1 MTPQTARTA
10 AITTTLLLTTAVPVL
25 LAATHTWAPQLP
37 SPHTVRQWI
46 AQPLD
51 TGFVVA
57 LTATAAATLALLLIT
72 VALTHA
78 YTTLARTLRWTGHI
92 RVPGPL
98 QGITAAVLGATA
110 LTTATTGT
118 AHAEAATTSSTPD
131 LPSTAPSTA
140 APAAHDHSPA
150 PPKAATPATYTVQR
164 GDSLARIA
172 ARTLGDAD
180 RWPEIFALN
189 RGTHFPRTGGTLRDP
204 NLIYPGWT
212 LTLPTN
218 TTPPPAPERSTDTTP
233 PENPDPQEPPAP
245 ATPDAT
251 PSSAAP
257 THTPAPTVSPSTH
270 TSAPSDTA
278 RPTTQPD
285 RTDSD
290 GTTEQPARGVS
301 LPSGSWVDLGL
312 AFAITAAVALLWA
325 HRQRR
330 YVPRTPS
337 TRAHSTDADPAPMP
351 RVVDHIRRGLRRVT
365 AQTGTPRAREDQS
378 VDPDTNQR
386 PPHTADA
393 PHDHQPDHR
402 DNDHNQTDSLIT
414 PAAFTRN
421 DPQSPPWPTAGLGL
435 TGPGAAAAGRGFLT
449 AALATANTDHPD
461 APTQVIIP
469 AATAAALLGTD
480 PSDLPL
486 TPRLTI
492 TATVDDAL
500 TLLEAQALHR
510 TRLLQHHD
518 LDTITALRGT
528 DAHDEPLPP
537 VLLLADATSSDAAR
551 TAALLSQGHRLDI
564 HGVLLGTWPTGDT
577 VTVATDGTTTPAGN
591 PTRKGPH
598 PADIGRFSV
607 LNPAET
613 VALLT
618 TLAETHASAPPAPAT
633 TDAAPQP
640 DASSTAH
647 AATSTPHGVGL
658 DDNSP
663 LLLVTTP
670 EPDEPT
676 TGSTEPE
683 RRQERVTVTVLGK
696 PAIIDADPQRH
707 LRAKSMELLVYL
719 AVRDGDASTE
729 AILDDLLPDAPASKA
744 LHRLHTY
751 VSDLRA
757 ALRHRA
763 GPGTYLT
770 RNQHRYQLHPDRLD
784 IDLWRMR
791 AAIRTADTAGTHYE
805 RVKAL
810 RRAVETYQ
818 PLADGCD
825 YEWLEPYRHAV
836 QREALDAVAALLEEL
851 TEHPDQQAAVCDTA
865 LPHHPYTEALYQHAM
880 RAHARLGHPDT
891 IRALR
896 RTLTRR
902 LAEID
907 AEPTDD
913 ILTLAD
919 QLIAGLHQP
928 RRTPQASQVEAP
940 A

>member
-1 MTPQTARTA
+1 MTPRTARTA

-25 LAATHTWAPQLP
+25 LAATDTWAPQVP
-37 SPHTVRQWI
+37 SPHAVRQWI
-46 AQPLD
+46 ARPLD
-51 TGFVVA
+51 ARFVVA
-57 LTATAAATLALLLIT
+57 LTATAAATLSLLLIT
-72 VALTHA
+72 VVLTHA
-78 YTTLARTLRWTGHI
+78 YTTLGRRLHWAGHI
-92 RVPGPL
+92 RAPGPL

-110 LTTATTGT
+110 VTTATTGT
-118 AHAEAATTSSTPD
+118 AHADAATTSSTPD
-131 LPSTAPSTA
+131 LPSAAPNTA
-140 APAAHDHSPA
+140 APAAQDRGPA
-150 PPKAATPATYTVQR
+150 PSKEATPATYRVQR

-172 ARTLGDAD
+172 ARTLGDAG

-189 RGTHFPRTGGTLRDP
+189 RGTHFPHVGGTLRDP

-218 TTPPPAPERSTDTTP
+218 TTPTPAPERSTDTTP
-233 PENPDPQEPPAP
+233 PQHPDPDEPPAP
-245 ATPDAT
+245 AIPDAT

-257 THTPAPTVSPSTH
+257 THTPAPSVSPSSH

-278 RPTTQPD
+278 QPTTQPE
-285 RTDSD
+285 TGDSD
-290 GTTEQPARGVS
+290 GRTQRPARGVS
-301 LPSGSWVDLGL
+301 LPSGSWVNLGL
-312 AFAITAAVALLWA
+312 ALAITAAVALLWA
-325 HRQRR
+325 HRQHR

-337 TRAHSTDADPAPMP
+337 TRAHPTDADPAPMP
-351 RVVDHIRRGLRRVT
+351 RVVDHIRRGLHHVT
-365 AQTGTPRAREDQS
+365 AQTDTPHIGEGQS
-378 VDPDTNQR
+378 ADPDTNQR
-386 PPHTADA
+386 PPHAADA
-393 PHDHQPDHR
+393 PHDHQPEHR
-402 DNDHNQTDSLIT
+402 DNDLDHPDSVT
-414 PAAFTRN
+414 TSTAFTRD

-435 TGPGAAAAGRGFLT
+435 TGPGAAPAGRGFLT
-449 AALATANTDHPD
+449 AAFATANTDHPD
-461 APTQVIIP
+461 APTHVIIP
-469 AATAAALLGTD
+469 AATAASLLDTD
-480 PSDLPL
+480 PTDLPR

-492 TATVDDAL
+492 TATLDDAL
-500 TLLEAQALHR
+500 TILEAQALHR

-518 LDTITALRGT
+518 IDTITQLRAT

-537 VLLLADATSSDAAR
+537 VLLIANPTSRDTAR
-551 TAALLSQGHRLDI
+551 TAALLSQGHHLDI
-564 HGVLLGTWPTGDT
+564 HGLLLGTWPTGDT
-577 VTVATDGTTTPAGN
+577 VTVATDGTTTPADN
-591 PTRKGPH
+591 PTRHGPH
-598 PADIGRFSV
+598 PADIGRFAV

-618 TLAETHASAPPAPAT
+618 TLTETHASAPQAPAP

-663 LLLVTTP
+663 LLPVTTP

-683 RRQERVTVTVLGK
+683 RRADRVTVTVLGK

-719 AVRDGDASTE
+719 AVRDGNASTE

-751 VSDLRA
+751 ISDLRA
-757 ALRHRA
+757 ALRHHA

-791 AAIRTADTAGTHYE
+791 AAIRTADTAGTHHE

-825 YEWLEPYRHAV
+825 YEWLEPYRHTV

-851 TEHPDQQAAVCDTA
+851 TEHPDQQATVCDTA

-907 AEPTDD
+907 TEPTDD
-913 ILTLAD
+913 TLTLAD
-919 QLIAGLHQP
+919 QLIADIRQP
-928 RRTPQASQVEAP
+928 RRTPQSSNSEAP